1 MPPIDAPTTCARLI
15 PSASRRGGGVSRHVV
30 EGIRRDRRPAGVAL
44 GHHGRE
50 VGHAE
55 LGQKGRAPDVAIVEP
70 DDPEP
75 AGYES
80 LAERIRPAGQR
91 RDEPMDHQDRRI
103 AVAPEALIGDVDAVG
118 ADFWHG
124 CASCVKT

>member
-1 MPPIDAPTTCARLI
+1 MRTAYPERVEK
-15 PSASRRGGGVSRHVV
+15 GGGVGRHVV

-50 VGHAE
+50 VRRAE

-75 AGYES
+75 AGHEP

-91 RDEPMDHQDRRI
+91 RDEPMDHQDRGI

-118 ADFWHG
+118 ADLRHG
-124 CASCVKT
+124 CASFAKA